1 MAEKVRQKTIRSLY
15 PVDLTE
21 LRAADAA
28 GVQLDQDLTRCER
41 CRQFDYDLARGRV
54 PISPTAHFVM
64 GGAVIDV
71 NCKASFEKLFVSGE
85 DAGGVHGANRL
96 GGNGICESC
105 VYGRQAGKAL
115 AKYLS
120 NGNRAIQKTRRGQ
133 AEEAMDRLS
142 QPMTRT
148 NGPSQN
154 RRRYPL
160 RTALSRTAWKR

>member
-1 MAEKVRQKTIRSLY
+1 
-15 PVDLTE
+15 
-21 LRAADAA
+21 
-28 GVQLDQDLTRCER
+28 
-41 CRQFDYDLARGRV
+41 LARGRV

-115 AKYLS
+115 AGYLS
-120 NGNRAIQKTRRGQ
+120 NGNRAIQKTRKGQ
-133 AEEAMDRLS
+133 VDQTIDVLS
-142 QPMTRT
+142 GPMNRT
-148 NGPSQN
+148 SGTSPFVLKQSLQELNWNKVG
-154 RRRYPL
+154 
-160 RTALSRTAWKR
+160 